1 MKQLSLTYAR
11 LRPADG
17 QTMTETAVLMAL
29 VVLVVLVAVLIFSNS
44 LTNLWGD
51 LSSQLPGG

>member
-1 MKQLSLTYAR
+1 MTLFALISAR

>member
-1 MKQLSLTYAR
+1 MNLFALIAAP